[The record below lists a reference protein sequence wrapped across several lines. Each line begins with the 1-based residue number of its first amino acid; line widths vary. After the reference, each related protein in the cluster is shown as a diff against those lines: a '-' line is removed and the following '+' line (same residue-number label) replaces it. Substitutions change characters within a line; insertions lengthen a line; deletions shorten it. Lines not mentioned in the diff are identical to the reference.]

1 MYFDVRP
8 FPTNRWIRLD
18 YGLVK
23 QKKMSSSTSQ
33 RSLSVRSMD
42 SDASSHIDGNSSA
55 QYILGKDIRT
65 AAINNDEETL
75 SILLDGKDKLVRE
88 AINEGNSFGRTAVWF
103 ASSKNYDKILSLLI
117 RYGADVNK
125 ADNAKETPAYIAARY
140 NNAAC
145 LSILLKNGA
154 NMHLVEKRGEVPYIL
169 TIHTTNISLCITFH
183 CRSQFM
189 YPRSTII
196 LNVLSYWL
204 NMILLACKNLIK
216 MEEHPCMLL
225 ATMATM
231 KF

>member
-1 MYFDVRP
+1 
-8 FPTNRWIRLD
+8 
-18 YGLVK
+18 
-23 QKKMSSSTSQ
+23 MSSSQ

-42 SDASSHIDGNSSA
+42 SDTSSHVDGNSSA
-55 QYILGKDIRT
+55 LYILGKDIRT

-154 NMHLVEKRGEVPYIL
+154 NMHLVEKRGEVPYIFSKISHSQCSHDFSKLSSYNQYL
-169 TIHTTNISLCITFH
+169 TVYYISSIGTNSCGL
-183 CRSQFM
+183 
-189 YPRSTII
+189 
-196 LNVLSYWL
+196 VLQ
-204 NMILLACKNLIK
+204 
-216 MEEHPCMLL
+216 
-225 ATMATM
+225 
-231 KF
+231 